1 MVAISARKRSPAMTT
16 RSRLSREEKLTK
28 FQELAKHNNS
38 KTGRVFAD
46 SFNKAHLLIDHP
58 HSYRDW
64 DIVAPDDVCGFYHLE
79 SRFRLNP
86 GENPA
91 LYTTLTLCLHEANL
105 KGSGIENFKFGESL

>member
-1 MVAISARKRSPAMTT
+1 MTK
-16 RSRLSREEKLTK
+16 RSRLCREEKLAK
-28 FQELAKHNNS
+28 FQELTKHNNI
-38 KTGRVFAD
+38 KTGREFAD

-64 DIVAPDDVCGFYHLE
+64 DIIAPDDVPGFYHLE

-91 LYTTLTLCLHEANL
+91 LYTRANL
-105 KGSGIENFKFGESL
+105 KGSGIENLNSEGHCNGCFMKRVYRRF